1 MLTFSTWWPA
11 IGATTALL
19 TFLLG
24 YRMMRGKPGE
34 YLDAA
39 DLVLLKE
46 ERRREASGRLS
57 PLERLAGRFVPGI
70 RRTIG
75 PTAVRFLQRQIDHAG
90 RPVGVTVDGLL
101 RTMCWWLLILL
112 PVAVLFVIRGLYV
125 VLPLLVI
132 CAVFL
137 PLARISGEARR
148 RRESIDRDLPDF
160 LDILAVTVTAG
171 IAFRAAMMR
180 VADRFEGPMQYEIR
194 LTLDQL
200 SHGASVRLAF
210 ANLDQRSGSS
220 AVHSFV
226 SAFLQAEE
234 LGAPLADTLNQIAL
248 DMRRDNAQRV
258 RRKAQQTAPR
268 VTLVTSLVFVPATLV
283 LMFVGLYVASGLD
296 LGQLLKSFS

>member
-1 MLTFSTWWPA
+1 MLGFSVWWPA
-11 IGATTALL
+11 VGATTALL

-24 YRMMRGKPGE
+24 YRMMRGKPSE

-57 PLERLAGRFVPGI
+57 ALERLAGRFVPRL
-70 RRTIG
+70 RRAIG
-75 PTAVRFLQRQIDHAG
+75 PGAVRYLQRQIDHAG

-101 RTMCWWLLILL
+101 RRICWWLLIMVPVLVLFAVRGLWVAIPLL
-112 PVAVLFVIRGLYV
+112 PACAVL
-125 VLPLLVI
+125 
-132 CAVFL
+132 L
-137 PLARISGEARR
+137 PLARISGAARR

-171 IAFRAAMMR
+171 IAFRAAMVR
-180 VADRFEGPMQYEIR
+180 VTDRFGGPLQEEIR

-200 SHGASVRLAF
+200 AHGASVRVAF
-210 ANLDQRSGSS
+210 TSFDARSGSG

-234 LGAPLADTLNQIAL
+234 LGAPLAETLNQIAL

-268 VTLVTSLVFVPATLV
+268 VTLVTSFIFVPATLV
-283 LMFVGLYVASGLD
+283 LMFVGFYVASGLD
-296 LGQLLKSFS
+296 LGSLLKSVS

>member
-1 MLTFSTWWPA
+1 MLSFSVWWPA
-11 IGATTALL
+11 LGATTALV

-24 YRMMRGKPGE
+24 YRMMRGKPSE

-57 PLERLAGRFVPGI
+57 LLERVAGRFVPRL
-70 RRTIG
+70 RRAIG
-75 PTAVRFLQRQIDHAG
+75 PGAVRYLQRQIDHAG

-101 RTMCWWLLILL
+101 RRICWWLLIMVPVFVLFAVRGLWVATPLL
-112 PVAVLFVIRGLYV
+112 PACAVL
-125 VLPLLVI
+125 
-132 CAVFL
+132 L
-137 PLARISGEARR
+137 PLARISGAARR

-171 IAFRAAMMR
+171 IAFRAAMVR
-180 VADRFEGPMQYEIR
+180 VTDRFGGPLQEEIR

-200 SHGASVRLAF
+200 AHGASVRVAF
-210 ANLDQRSGSS
+210 ANFDARSGSS

-234 LGAPLADTLNQIAL
+234 LGAPLAETLNQIAL

-268 VTLVTSLVFVPATLV
+268 VTLVTSFIFVPATLV
-283 LMFVGLYVASGLD
+283 LMFVGFYVASGLD
-296 LGQLLKSFS
+296 LGSLVKSFS

>member
-1 MLTFSTWWPA
+1 MTSFSTWWPA
-11 IGATTALL
+11 VGATAALVM
-19 TFLLG
+19 FLLG
-24 YRMMRGKPGE
+24 YRMMRGKPSE

-46 ERRREASGRLS
+46 ERRREASGRLTA
-57 PLERLAGRFVPGI
+57 LERLAGRFVPAL
-70 RRTIG
+70 RRRIG
-75 PTAVRFLQRQIDHAG
+75 PTAVRYLQRQIDHAG

-101 RTMCWWLLILL
+101 RRICWWLLILV
-112 PVAVLFVIRGLYV
+112 PVLVLFVVRGVWLAI
-125 VLPLLVI
+125 PLLPV
-132 CAVFL
+132 CAVLL
-137 PLARISGEARR
+137 PLARITGTARR

-171 IAFRAAMMR
+171 ITFRAAMVR
-180 VADRFEGPMQYEIR
+180 VTDRFGGPLQEEVR

-200 SHGASVRLAF
+200 AHGASVRVAF
-210 ANLDQRSGSS
+210 TNFDTRSGSS

-234 LGAPLADTLNQIAL
+234 LGAPLAETLNQIAL

-268 VTLVTSLVFVPATLV
+268 VTLATSFIFVPATLV
-283 LMFVGLYVASGLD
+283 LMFVGFYVASGLD
-296 LGQLLKSFS
+296 LGAMLKSFG